1 MFKRIVANVPTS
13 SSQRPSA
20 CEGRNAAQSSDEEVS
35 RRARE
40 LVRKI
45 EQRLQTA
52 KLLEPKR
59 VRLVFQ
65 DTPLP
70 NAVAEFAAKTGY
82 PIQLDGDLT
91 KLGHRKITLDTGLTT
106 FWEATALFCRQAGLV
121 ERAPTPLQITTE
133 DRWGSRRIIAQELT
147 RGYATFSKPDHSLI
161 LMEGQPPALPTV
173 QVGALRIRALP
184 PEKQAADPTKGDVE
198 ALLAL
203 EVRPEP
209 GITWQGVVNTRIT
222 KAIDDRGQELKPLA
236 ALPSGVSGLNADED
250 DELTIYWDG
259 VSDLPFNLAG
269 EVYRAPVRLRLGL
282 RPAKRLRE
290 LQGTIAAQVQTPP
303 EPLVTVNH
311 ILHAADLTVT
321 GLDGSSVKVAEVKRD
336 EPGQLQLRV
345 TVTAPSKLAAVSGIP
360 ARIILGNRRGR
371 GAAQTL
377 EIGSDALALF
387 DSNGNKIAPLSSEGT
402 VVIGK
407 SVTQD
412 FKLTYEL
419 SSEPVKLVYSE
430 RRAVVIE
437 VPFTLTNVPLAP

>member
-1 MFKRIVANVPTS
+1 MTRSCRLLLGLTVCALGL
-13 SSQRPSA
+13 PSIPQA
-20 CEGRNAAQSSDEEVS
+20 APPEETEGERVRRLIRQLGSDEFAEREAATRLLDVFGPAALDALRQAAQSPDEEVS

-59 VRLVFQ
+59 VRLVFE

-82 PIQLDGDLT
+82 PLQLEGDLA

-121 ERAPTPLQITTE
+121 ERNPTPLQITTE
-133 DRWGSRRIIAQELT
+133 ERWGSRRVIAQELT
-147 RGYATFSKPDHSLI
+147 RGYASFSKPNHSLI
-161 LMEGQPPALPTV
+161 LMEGQPPALPTF
-173 QVGALRIRALP
+173 QAGALRIRALP
-184 PEKQAADPTKGDVE
+184 PERQAADQTKGE
-198 ALLAL
+198 AETLLAL

-222 KAIDDRGQELKPLA
+222 KAIDDRGQELKP
-236 ALPSGVSGLNADED
+236 
-250 DELTIYWDG
+250 
-259 VSDLPFNLAG
+259 
-269 EVYRAPVRLRLGL
+269 
-282 RPAKRLRE
+282 
-290 LQGTIAAQVQTPP
+290 
-303 EPLVTVNH
+303 
-311 ILHAADLTVT
+311 
-321 GLDGSSVKVAEVKRD
+321 
-336 EPGQLQLRV
+336 
-345 TVTAPSKLAAVSGIP
+345 
-360 ARIILGNRRGR
+360 
-371 GAAQTL
+371 
-377 EIGSDALALF
+377 
-387 DSNGNKIAPLSSEGT
+387 
-402 VVIGK
+402 IGK